1 MRKLR
6 LKEDDEEI
14 FGLLSFNFWTFTII
28 ALFKYVFIV
37 MFSDDNGEGKILNH
51 DPGSLGVCL
60 SISSGFQAAKAK
72 PIITTWE
79 RYIIL

>member
-37 MFSDDNGEGKILNH
+37 MFSDDNGEGAFRFLKSQSAILAVKLRKR
-51 DPGSLGVCL
+51 LGFGMWEKL
-60 SISSGFQAAKAK
+60 H
-72 PIITTWE
+72 IT
-79 RYIIL
+79 